1 MNSKIFFRVFEII
14 LFLCVIYLAV
24 INYFSKTSSVINV
37 SMAQDSTV
45 QISTLCLILLF
56 YFVGCLSGF
65 VNSLSVDK
73 KYKDQIAFYARRT
86 EKLSQQNEIDTDD
99 KEALQ
104 RKIASLEI
112 ALNNAL
118 QNNQK

>member
-1 MNSKIFFRVFEII
+1 MSSKILFRAFEII
-14 LFLCVIYLAV
+14 LFLGVIYFSAV
-24 INYFSKTSSVINV
+24 NYFAKTSSFINL
-37 SMAQDSTV
+37 SFSQDASLELSTFC
-45 QISTLCLILLF
+45 IILIV

-65 VNSLSVDK
+65 VNSLSLDK
-73 KYKDQIAFYARRT
+73 KYRDQIAFYARRT
-86 EKLSQQNEIDTDD
+86 EKLSQQNEIDIDD

-118 QNNQK
+118 QNNNK